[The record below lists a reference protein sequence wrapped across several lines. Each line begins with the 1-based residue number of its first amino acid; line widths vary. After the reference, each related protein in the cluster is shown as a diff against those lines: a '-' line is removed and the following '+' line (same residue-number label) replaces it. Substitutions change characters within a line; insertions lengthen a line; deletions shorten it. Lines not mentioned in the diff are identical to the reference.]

1 MTYSI
6 GAFFDPQTETEIRHV
21 WQVMAESDIAD
32 YLYKSANRPH
42 ITLTIFEDLDLN
54 RTSAMLCKLAGQFTR
69 IPLSFQSISIFPDTN
84 AVFLAPLVTPQ
95 LVRFQESV
103 HRALISYASLPDYP
117 FYLPGQWIPHCS
129 IANYMPPE
137 NLLPA
142 VQKAIETISLPITG
156 WITEVGLTSF
166 SPVVHL
172 MNCKLAVLKNGPK
185 VV

>member
-6 GAFFDPQTETEIRHV
+6 GAFFDTQTETEIRRV
-21 WQVMAESDIAD
+21 WQVMAESGIAE
-32 YLYKSANRPH
+32 YLFESANRPH

-54 RTSAMLCKLAGQFTR
+54 RTSEVLCKLAGQFTR
-69 IPLSFQSISIFPDTN
+69 IPVSFQSISIFPKTN

-95 LVRFQESV
+95 LVKFQETV
-103 HRALISYASLPDYP
+103 HKALISFASLPDYP

-142 VQKAIETISLPITG
+142 VQKAVEILTLPITG
-156 WITEVGLTSF
+156 WITEVGLSSF
-166 SPVVHL
+166 RPVEHL
-172 MNCKLAVLKNGPK
+172 MNCKLGK
-185 VV
+185 